1 MGEVGEGSS
10 FDKEGGNPWMGRV
23 WGEAWVGA
31 LTVVEAQV
39 ASCMAGRY
47 SGQIP
52 GEVGVHLW
60 S

>member
-1 MGEVGEGSS
+1 MGV
-10 FDKEGGNPWMGRV
+10 
-23 WGEAWVGA
+23 
-31 LTVVEAQV
+31 LTVEEAQV

-47 SGQIP
+47 SGEIP